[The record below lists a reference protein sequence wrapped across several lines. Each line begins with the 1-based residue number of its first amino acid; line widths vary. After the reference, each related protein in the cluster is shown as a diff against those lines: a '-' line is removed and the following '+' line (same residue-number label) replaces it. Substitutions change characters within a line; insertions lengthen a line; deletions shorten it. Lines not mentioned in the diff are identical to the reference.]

1 MPRRYAACRG
11 GSRCAEAVVAGAVVG
26 VRVRGARCPAL
37 PAEVCFGLFP
47 DLLGRERAALGSDA
61 YVVAFHTIREI
72 GLSA

>member
-1 MPRRYAACRG
+1 MFPDLLFW
-11 GSRCAEAVVAGAVVG
+11 VV
-26 VRVRGARCPAL
+26 
-37 PAEVCFGLFP
+37 FGLGP